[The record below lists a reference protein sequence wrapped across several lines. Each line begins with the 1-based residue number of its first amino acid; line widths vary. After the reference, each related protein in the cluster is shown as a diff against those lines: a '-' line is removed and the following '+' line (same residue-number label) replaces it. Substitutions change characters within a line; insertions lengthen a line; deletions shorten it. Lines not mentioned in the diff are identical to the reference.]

1 MINFEED
8 LRNFIKEKKEYEKM
22 RSEFILNK
30 DVFAELNSRCINLL
44 CQKDPLISADMNRLL
59 NRINENLVS
68 IKNEGL
74 KRNMSFEVNDF
85 TVSKEF
91 VSKYVE
97 DMKNTDEKRIEFVV
111 SGNRNLIRSLERAI
125 EKDLQLDIT
134 KVFETDKPIREM
146 SQFKNEVVRGYLLDL
161 KSAELLYTYL
171 QNKKEL
177 LYPIAENNEEQLNIQ
192 SRMYWHIDSVAGFD
206 IRSNFKTDLEEGCL
220 GMDKLKFSLNIL
232 KKPTLEETF
241 HNAFIFQ
248 ITTAIQSIGMDKETV
263 FDYMLKENSENLLR
277 MVDMIETK
285 KLDQDVEVSSKLS
298 PRTKGVLKQ

>member
-30 DVFAELNSRCINLL
+30 DVFAELNSRCIKLL
-44 CQKDPLISADMNRLL
+44 CQKDPLISADMNSLL
-59 NRINENLVS
+59 DKINKNLIS
-68 IKNEGL
+68 IRNEGL

-97 DMKNTDEKRIEFVV
+97 DMKNTEEKKIEFVV
-111 SGNRNLIRSLERAI
+111 SGNRNLIRNLERAI

-161 KSAELLYTYL
+161 KSAELLYRHL
-171 QNKKEL
+171 ENKKEL
-177 LYPIAENNEEQLNIQ
+177 LHPIVEDNEEQLNIK
-192 SRMYWHIDSVAGFD
+192 SRMYWHVDSVAGFD

-220 GMDKLKFSLNIL
+220 GINKLKFSLNIL
-232 KKPTLEETF
+232 KKQTLEETF

-277 MVDMIETK
+277 IVDMIETK
-285 KLDQDVEVSSKLS
+285 KLDQDLEVSSKLS